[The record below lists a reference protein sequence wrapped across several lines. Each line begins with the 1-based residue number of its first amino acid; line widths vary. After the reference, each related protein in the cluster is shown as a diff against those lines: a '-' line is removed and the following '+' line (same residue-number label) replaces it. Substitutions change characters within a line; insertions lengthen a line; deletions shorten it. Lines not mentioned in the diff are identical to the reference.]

1 LTRALES
8 VTITVDKFVAQIPSL
23 EEKIKYLEEK
33 VMAGL
38 NEVRAKELDLECTI
52 VAKDDYKKKNSKLTK
67 KLESKSSFCFMF

>member
-8 VTITVDKFVAQIPSL
+8 VTITVDKFAAQIPSL

-52 VAKDDYKKKNSKLTK
+52 VAKDDYKKKNSKPTK